1 MLICSGVTG
10 SRTSC
15 EFPRVRTDPG
25 PSLKSE
31 KRPPLTSVGMQ
42 ARFHINSCPEKKKKT
57 ELGKKMLKEFEEFR
71 TLLHKKQSGT
81 QD

>member
-1 MLICSGVTG
+1 MFICSGVTG
-10 SRTSC
+10 SRTSY
-15 EFPRVRTDPG
+15 EFPSVRTDPV

-31 KRPPLTSVGMQ
+31 KLPPLPSVGME
-42 ARFHINSCPEKKKKT
+42 ARFHITSCPEKKKTKLAK
-57 ELGKKMLKEFEEFR
+57 EMLQEFEEFG